1 MQKKPELMSPLPV
14 APSGAQSIERAVRVL
29 RTVAAMNHDG
39 ASVAEVASA
48 LKLDRTTAHRILKA
62 LAAHRMLGHTGEPRR
77 YYLGALTYQ
86 LGLVAGERLDLRKL
100 CAPAMARIAT
110 ETGDTVFLM
119 VREGQESVCAD
130 RKSGDFPVK
139 TFVVEVGT
147 RRPLGIGAGSLAIL
161 AALPTEEAEA
171 SITAN
176 AERIR
181 AYKGMNEKVLR
192 EMVAKTRL
200 THEAS
205 MDVIDVEGVHAVGV
219 PIREPGG
226 MAIAAFSIA
235 AISPR
240 MTSKRRRMLF
250 EVLRRESAH
259 VTAHLGSEAW
269 MAQL

>member
-1 MQKKPELMSPLPV
+1 MQKKSDLI
-14 APSGAQSIERAVRVL
+14 APSPIAPGGAQSIGRAVTVL
-29 RTVAAMNHDG
+29 RAVATMNHDG
-39 ASVAEVASA
+39 ASVSEVASA
-48 LKLDRTTAHRILKA
+48 LKLDRTTTHRILKA
-62 LAAHRMLGHTGEPRR
+62 LAAHRMLGHTGQPRR

-100 CAPAMARIAT
+100 CAPAMARIAA

-161 AALPTEEAEA
+161 AALPADEAEA
-171 SITAN
+171 SIIGN
-176 AERIR
+176 ADRIR
-181 AYKGMNEKVLR
+181 AYKGMNEEVLR
-192 EMVAKTRL
+192 KMVLKTRV

-205 MDVIDVEGVHAVGV
+205 MDVIDVEGVHAVAV

-226 MAIAAFSIA
+226 MVIAAFSIA

-240 MTSKRRRMLF
+240 MTHKRRRKLF
-250 EVLRRESAH
+250 EVLRREAAH

>member
-1 MQKKPELMSPLPV
+1 MQKKPDLISPLPV
-14 APSGAQSIERAVRVL
+14 APSGAQSIERAVAVL
-29 RTVAAMNHDG
+29 RAVATLNHEG
-39 ASVAEVASA
+39 ASVSEVASL
-48 LKLDRTTAHRILKA
+48 LKLDRTTTHRILKT
-62 LAAHRMLGHTGEPRR
+62 LAAHRMLGHAGEPRR

-86 LGLVAGERLDLRKL
+86 LGQAAGERLDLRKL
-100 CAPAMARIAT
+100 CAPAMARIAA

-161 AALPTEEAEA
+161 AALPAEEAEA
-171 SITAN
+171 AINAN
-176 AERIR
+176 VQRIR

-192 EMVAKTRL
+192 ELVARTRL

-205 MDVIDVEGVHAVGV
+205 MDVIDVEGVHAVAV

-226 MAIAAFSIA
+226 MAVAAFSIA
-235 AISPR
+235 SISPR
-240 MTSKRRRMLF
+240 MTDKRRRKLF
-250 EVLRRESAH
+250 EVLRREAAQ

-269 MAQL
+269 AAQL